1 MNDTQMRTASIN
13 LRALPAQRAL
23 LDRAAASR
31 GKNRTEFILEAACE
45 AAENVLLDQCL
56 FRLDA
61 RAWQAFERALD
72 APVKDNPAL
81 RRLLAEP
88 VPWEH

>member
-1 MNDTQMRTASIN
+1 MNNPQTRTAPIN
-13 LRALPAQRAL
+13 LRALPAQKAL
-23 LDRAAASR
+23 LDRAAAAR
-31 GKNRTEFILEAACE
+31 GKNRTEFVLEAACA

-61 RAWQAFERALD
+61 RAWRAFERALE
-72 APVKDNPAL
+72 APVKKNPAL

-88 VPWEH
+88 APWER